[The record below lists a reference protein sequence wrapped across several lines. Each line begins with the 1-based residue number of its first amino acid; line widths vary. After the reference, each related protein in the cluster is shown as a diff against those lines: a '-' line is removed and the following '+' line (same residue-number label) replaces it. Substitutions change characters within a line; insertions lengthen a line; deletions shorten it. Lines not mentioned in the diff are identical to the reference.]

1 MAIPS
6 TMLLNLWRVLR
17 SEDTQSTI
25 GIGSLALLITDE
37 TPCNGEASI
46 LILETAVFAAVRA
59 APAFAES
66 GIFSGLGGVSWPE
79 GSSVALSRSTGPT
92 AAAVPPFTVG
102 AG

>member
-6 TMLLNLWRVLR
+6 TMLLNLLSVLR
-17 SEDTQSTI
+17 SEDTQSTT
-25 GIGSLALLITDE
+25 GIGSLALSITDE
-37 TPCNGEASI
+37 TPCIGEASV

-59 APAFAES
+59 AAAFAES
-66 GIFSGLGGVSWPE
+66 GIFSGLEGVSWPE
-79 GSSVALSRSTGPT
+79 GSSVALSPSMVPT